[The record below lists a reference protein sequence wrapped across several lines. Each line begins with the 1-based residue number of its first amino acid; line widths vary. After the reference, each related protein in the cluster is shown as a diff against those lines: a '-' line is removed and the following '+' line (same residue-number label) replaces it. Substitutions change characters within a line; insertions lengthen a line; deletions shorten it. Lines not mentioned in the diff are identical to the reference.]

1 MAFPGPIPQLAPAE
15 LARWQNDAA
24 RPAPVIVDVREP
36 WELEVCRIDGTTAI
50 PLGQL
55 AARVG
60 EIAPGRPVVCVCHH
74 GARSQHAAM
83 LLRNA
88 GVAEVYNLRGGVAA
102 WADDVDPAMP
112 RY

>member
-1 MAFPGPIPQLAPAE
+1 MIPQISPSE
-15 LARWQNDAA
+15 LAQWRADAA
-24 RPAPVIVDVREP
+24 RAQPIVLDVREP
-36 WELEVCRIDGTTAI
+36 WELAICRIDGALGV

-55 AARVG
+55 ARRVD
-60 EIAPGRPVVCVCHH
+60 ELPRDKPIVCVCHH

-88 GVAEVYNLRGGVAA
+88 GLSDVYNLRGGVAA
-102 WADDVDPAMP
+102 WADEVDRAMP

>member
-1 MAFPGPIPQLAPAE
+1 MIPQLTPAE
-15 LARWQNDAA
+15 LARWRADSERA
-24 RPAPVIVDVREP
+24 APVVLDVREP
-36 WELEVCRIDGTTAI
+36 WELAICRIDGALSI

-55 AARVG
+55 ARRVDELLG
-60 EIAPGRPVVCVCHH
+60 DKPIVCVCHH

-88 GVAEVYNLRGGVAA
+88 GLSDVYNLRGGVAA
-102 WADDVDPAMP
+102 WADQVDRAMP

>member
-1 MAFPGPIPQLAPAE
+1 MIPQLAPAE
-15 LARWQNDAA
+15 LARWRADSERA
-24 RPAPVIVDVREP
+24 APVVLDVREP
-36 WELEVCRIDGTTAI
+36 WELAICRIDGALGI

-55 AARVG
+55 ARRVDELLG
-60 EIAPGRPVVCVCHH
+60 DKPIVCVCHH

-88 GVAEVYNLRGGVAA
+88 GLSDVYNLRGGVAA
-102 WADDVDPAMP
+102 WADEVDRAMP

>member
-1 MAFPGPIPQLAPAE
+1 MIPQLTPAE
-15 LARWQNDAA
+15 LARWRADSERA
-24 RPAPVIVDVREP
+24 APVVLDVREP
-36 WELEVCRIDGTTAI
+36 WELAICRIDGALGI

-55 AARVG
+55 ARRVDELLG
-60 EIAPGRPVVCVCHH
+60 DKPIVCVCHH

-88 GVAEVYNLRGGVAA
+88 GLSDVYNLRGGVAA
-102 WADDVDPAMP
+102 WADEVDRAMP